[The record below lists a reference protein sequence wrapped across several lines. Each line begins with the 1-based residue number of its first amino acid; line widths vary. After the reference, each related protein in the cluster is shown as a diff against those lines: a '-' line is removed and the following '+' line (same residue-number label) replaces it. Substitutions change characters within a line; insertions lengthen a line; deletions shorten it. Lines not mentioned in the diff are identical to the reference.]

1 ISLASRSGL
10 SPSYSARVIRLPP
23 MLNTHSIAAA
33 LASDS
38 LVTSRRRR
46 GSTLGCPQRNDA
58 TLGYKDFVMELD
70 RLAYTDLT
78 AVIRLPGE
86 RWSSRPVATAP
97 TGHRLLGSPKTR
109 AGRGCFA
116 YEHHRP
122 AIAYSRVG
130 TGRTHS
136 AVPSS
141 NNFRASLLGSDLG
154 LI

>member
-1 ISLASRSGL
+1 
-10 SPSYSARVIRLPP
+10 
-23 MLNTHSIAAA
+23 
-33 LASDS
+33 
-38 LVTSRRRR
+38 
-46 GSTLGCPQRNDA
+46 RNDA
-58 TLGYKDFVMELD
+58 TLGYKYFVRELD

-130 TGRTHS
+130 TGRTPS

-141 NNFRASLLGSDLG
+141 TNFRASLLGSDLG
-154 LI
+154 LIAQPCRAFFISATVADRHEPRNDICLTAELGHVRLLCTAPAAQLR